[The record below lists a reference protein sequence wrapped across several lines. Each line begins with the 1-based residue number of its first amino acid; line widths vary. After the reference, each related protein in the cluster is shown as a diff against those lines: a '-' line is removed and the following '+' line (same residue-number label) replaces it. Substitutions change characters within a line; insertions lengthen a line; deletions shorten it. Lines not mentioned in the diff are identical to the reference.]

1 MAVIPLGRHWKDCDW
16 SCDPLWL
23 ARMTQGLA
31 FLLSMLIEGVLAA
44 LFGFWLRRRLDL
56 SRFSASART
65 CAAAVIGTGAT
76 HPALWVGFS
85 KLLEW
90 TGTWRGAAALSEA
103 GVILV
108 ETLFYA
114 AALRG
119 HWRWSLALSTVVN
132 LAAFGA
138 GVLLTSWLPRQG

>member
-1 MAVIPLGRHWKDCDW
+1 
-16 SCDPLWL
+16 
-23 ARMTQGLA
+23 MTHGLA
-31 FLLSMLIEGVLAA
+31 FLLSLLIKGAVAA
-44 LFGFWLRRRLDL
+44 LLGVWLHEHFNL
-56 SRFSASART
+56 SRISASVRIGV
-65 CAAAVIGTGAT
+65 AAVVGTGAT

-85 KLLEW
+85 RLLEW
-90 TGTWRGAAALSEA
+90 TGIWWGAAALSET

-119 HWRWSLALSTVVN
+119 HWRWSLALSSVAN

-138 GVLLTSWLPRQG
+138 GILLTSWLPRPS